1 VPSCPSCAADNP
13 EHARFCLSCGRPMDV
28 SEPTESRRQVTILFI
43 DLAGSTDLAHR
54 IDAETLHRVMSDYYG
69 AARAAVGRHG
79 GHIEK
84 FIGDAVMAVFGFPLA
99 NEDDALRAVRAAWDM
114 RRMIDTANAGLS
126 ERWDVRLAIRT
137 GIATGN
143 VVASDRSTGE
153 PFVMGTPVNL
163 AARLEQHAG
172 SGEILLDGTTKGIV
186 RHAITAE
193 PVPLE
198 ELRGFEGPVTAY
210 RVMDVIDSGE
220 GLPRPE
226 PPFVNRTA
234 ELRLLHESFESHI
247 ASPRCRSVT
256 LIGSAGLGKSRLVAE
271 FLRRHPE
278 ADTVLRSRCPAYGE
292 GSALQPL
299 IDVVGQAA
307 GFTPDAEPAVAV
319 DRIKDLLV
327 HHPEGPLAAEG
338 VARALGLIPG
348 TTTQEE
354 TAWSVRICV
363 ETLARRRPLVLAFD
377 DVQWATPALLD
388 VLEHLAEWAR
398 DAPILL
404 LCLARP
410 ELLNNR
416 PTWART
422 PGAVTLQLEP
432 LGSEPSREL
441 ARHLLVPA
449 ATSGFEDTIAD
460 VADGNPFFLEE
471 IVTMLQEQGAISPDD
486 MESDLSRVAI
496 PPTISALLAA
506 RIDRLEPAGR
516 QVLERAAVLGLA
528 FALGDVSGLL
538 PDTSEVDVGA
548 TLRDLAQRDFVV
560 ADAETPGE
568 GYRFRHALTREAA
581 YDAIPKSVRVRLHT
595 AAAERLAREP
605 DGEAR
610 DERIGYHL
618 EQAHRAVTD
627 LGEVGI
633 PPRELGERAGS
644 HLAAAGRAAAAR
656 GDVRAAAGLLER
668 AAGLLPTAHADR
680 PSVLADLHDALLF
693 AGEIERS
700 EAPVAELLATL
711 TPGDDS
717 VLAERARLQ
726 QAMLRFLIDPG
737 ATPADVLRRQV
748 ETAVRR
754 FQEAGDEASL
764 AGALAD
770 LATIHWVEGNAEA
783 MLDAAENALV
793 HARSSGSRRAT
804 AEAAPLI
811 AFALHR
817 GRVPLDEALQR
828 LEETRVE
835 LRDDRLAE
843 ALLLLDEAM
852 MLAAVGRAADAR
864 AAADR
869 ARQTFADLGQRRW
882 LEMSKAIQAEIA
894 RREGRLDQA
903 EGLLRSVHLFF
914 QDQGDANNAL
924 QIAASLAEV
933 LCDMGRFEEA
943 DLLAAEVARDAPP
956 DDLEVQVAWR
966 SVRARTRTGGG
977 DPSGAVP
984 LAEEAAAIADST
996 DFVLLQAEAHRSLA
1010 EALVGVGRADDAANS
1025 LGTAVER
1032 YEAKRASVPATAAR
1046 ERLMA
1051 LLPRN

>member
-1 VPSCPSCAADNP
+1 
-13 EHARFCLSCGRPMDV
+13 MDV
-28 SEPTESRRQVTILFI
+28 SEPTESRRLVTILFI

-54 IDAETLHRVMSDYYG
+54 IDAETLHRVMGDYYG
-69 AARAAVGRHG
+69 AARTAVGGHG

-84 FIGDAVMAVFGFPLA
+84 FIGDAVMAVFGFPRA

-114 RRMIDTANAGLS
+114 RRMIDAANTDLG

-137 GIATGN
+137 GIATGT

-186 RHAITAE
+186 RNAITAE
-193 PVPLE
+193 PIDLDD
-198 ELRGFEGPVTAY
+198 LRGFEGPVTAH
-210 RVMDVIDSGE
+210 RLLAVIDAGE
-220 GLPRPE
+220 VLPRPE
-226 PPFVNRTA
+226 PPFVDRTA
-234 ELRLLHESFESHI
+234 ELRLLHESFEGHL
-247 ASPRCRSVT
+247 ASARCRSVT

-271 FLRRHPE
+271 FLRIHPQ

-307 GFTPDAEPAVAV
+307 GFTPDADAAEAV
-319 DRIKDLLV
+319 DKIGLLLSGR
-327 HHPEGPLAAEG
+327 PEGRLAAEG
-338 VARALGLIPG
+338 VARALGLMPG

-354 TAWSVRICV
+354 TAWSVRLCV
-363 ETLARRRPLVLAFD
+363 ETLARRRPLILAFD
-377 DVQWATPALLD
+377 DVQWAAPALLD

-441 ARHLLVPA
+441 ARHLLVSA
-449 ATSGFEDTIAD
+449 ATSGFEDRIAD

-471 IVTMLQEQGAISPDD
+471 IVTMLQEEGAIAPGAVP
-486 MESDLSRVAI
+486 SDLSRIAI

-506 RIDRLEPAGR
+506 RIDRLEFSGR
-516 QVLERAAVLGLA
+516 QVLERAAVLGLE
-528 FALGDVSGLL
+528 FTLEDVKGLL
-538 PDTSEVDVGA
+538 PADHEIDVGVS
-548 TLRDLAQRDFVV
+548 LRDLEQRDFVV
-560 ADAETPGE
+560 ADPETPE
-568 GYRFRHALTREAA
+568 AYRFRHALTREAA
-581 YDAIPKSVRVRLHT
+581 YDAIPKSLRVRLHT

-618 EQAHRAVTD
+618 EQAHDAVTD
-627 LGEVGI
+627 LGETGLA
-633 PPRELGERAGS
+633 PQELGERAGA

-656 GDVRAAAGLLER
+656 GDVRAGAGLLER
-668 AAGLLPTAHADR
+668 AARLFPTAHADR
-680 PSVLADLHDALLF
+680 PFVLADLHDALLF

-711 TPGDDS
+711 APDDES

-726 QAMLRFLIDPG
+726 QAMLRFLIDPS

-748 ETAVRR
+748 EKAVGR

-764 AGALAD
+764 ARALAD

-783 MLDAAENALV
+783 MLDAAERALV
-793 HARSSGSRRAT
+793 HARSSGSRRAS

-817 GRVPLDEALQR
+817 GRVPLDEALRR
-828 LEETRVE
+828 LEQTRVQ
-835 LRDDRLAE
+835 LQDDRLAE

-852 MLAAVGRAADAR
+852 MLAAVGRPEEAR
-864 AAADR
+864 EAADR

-894 RREGRLDQA
+894 RREGLLDQA
-903 EGLLRSVHLFF
+903 EGLLRSVHHFF

-924 QIAASLAEV
+924 QIAAALAEV

-943 DLLAAEVARDAPP
+943 DVLATEVRRDAPP

-966 SVRARTRTGGG
+966 SAGARTKTAGG
-977 DPSGAVP
+977 DPEGAVH
-984 LAEEAAAIADST
+984 LAEEAAAMADST
-996 DFVLLQAEAHRSLA
+996 DFVLLQAEANRSLA
-1010 EALVGVGRADDAANS
+1010 EALAGAGRADDAASS
-1025 LGTAVER
+1025 LRTAIER
-1032 YEAKRASVPATAAR
+1032 YEAKRASVPAAVAR
-1046 ERLMA
+1046 ERLRTLVPPA
-1051 LLPRN
+1051 